1 MSRSSKW
8 RLAKAVPLMCAVAGA
23 VASIA
28 RKRRARPTAYD
39 MADRAAV
46 ASPIAEP
53 SMGPSAPAPAPA
65 PVPSTPSVATA
76 TDFAYVEEVTEIV
89 APMAGTNST
98 QTVDV
103 PGEPPAEADVTSVTG
118 GAHGASTTA
127 TRALEALAQGGDMT
141 AAEVAA
147 VTGIA
152 RATVSSALSRLARGG
167 KVAKAQ
173 RGYRLA
179 GEKEPRAS
187 GTKAKVLAALSS
199 DVGMTAGDVVAATGL
214 ARGTVSTTLSR
225 LLKSGEVVKAE
236 RGYRLPG

>member
-1 MSRSSKW
+1 
-8 RLAKAVPLMCAVAGA
+8 MCAVAGA
-23 VASIA
+23 VVSVAK
-28 RKRRARPTAYD
+28 KRRARPTAYD
-39 MADRAAV
+39 MGDRAGV

-53 SMGPSAPAPAPA
+53 SMGPSAPAAAAPG
-65 PVPSTPSVATA
+65 SPSVATA

-89 APMAGTNST
+89 APMAGPNST

-103 PGEPPAEADVTSVTG
+103 PGEPLAEADVTSITTG
-118 GAHGASTTA
+118 ARGTSTTA
-127 TRALEALAQGGDMT
+127 TRVLEALAQGGDMT

-147 VTGIA
+147 ATGIA

-179 GEKEPRAS
+179 GEKEPPAS
-187 GTKAKVLAALSS
+187 GTKAKVLAALST
-199 DVGMTAGDVVAATGL
+199 DAGMTAGDVVAATGL